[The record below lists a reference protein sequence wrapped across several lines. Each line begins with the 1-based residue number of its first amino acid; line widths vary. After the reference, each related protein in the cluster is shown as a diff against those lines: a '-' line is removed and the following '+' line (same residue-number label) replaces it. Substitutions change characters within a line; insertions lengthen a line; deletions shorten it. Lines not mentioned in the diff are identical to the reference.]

1 MTWSD
6 SHVHH
11 AELSFDQ
18 IVRSFA
24 KERKV
29 DIESLRYRLGS
40 FVDQRLAHEFYEFH
54 KEQCQLQVVHKDA
67 NMGTLK
73 RKWPLLEKDDAE
85 KGDEDSVSRKRR
97 RKEEKCQMYDEIIN
111 HVKQDAGW
119 REESKEAHWIAK
131 LGGMWAR
138 LKKERRFKC
147 GRTKAVVGGAII
159 RILRKTVP
167 AEQKQ

>member
-1 MTWSD
+1 MVCPITQRDMMWSD

-29 DIESLRYRLGS
+29 GIESLRYCLGS

-54 KEQCQLQVVHKDA
+54 MARCQLQVVHKDA
-67 NMGTLK
+67 NMGLLK
-73 RKWPLLEKDDAE
+73 RKWSLPEED
-85 KGDEDSVSRKRR
+85 GDKEEEDRVSTKERKRR

-111 HVKQDAGW
+111 HAAV
-119 REESKEAHWIAK
+119 E
-131 LGGMWAR
+131 LGRIVGAVASPQR
-138 LKKERRFKC
+138 LRPHP
-147 GRTKAVVGGAII
+147 TS
-159 RILRKTVP
+159 
-167 AEQKQ
+167 